1 MRARDVLFS
10 GFSVCYVGMC
20 GVGYLG
26 MPLSRRVIFVGVL
39 KTCICLQ
46 GTSYSESLKFPG
58 TKWGLRLR

>member
-26 MPLSRRVIFVGVL
+26 MPLIRGAILCGS
-39 KTCICLQ
+39 KMCL
-46 GTSYSESLKFPG
+46 TV
-58 TKWGLRLR
+58 W